1 MRVKV
6 WCGSASFIFRSFA
19 NAACVTAFLVAVCPT
34 HAAEAK
40 KSVTISVVLPFNSM
54 EWSTQMREGAEA
66 AVAQFGGKVHLKV
79 VGPATYDTAKQV
91 QMFQSE
97 LQAGS
102 DGIVIA
108 NVAQAF
114 FVEPARQ
121 AQSQGVGIVWVDSPP
136 AATVKTAL
144 FVGQDEY
151 VMAGRAG
158 AVVAKNI
165 LSQSGKPASQI
176 TGEVVTGAC
185 ARGVGTLEARLAG
198 FKQAIH
204 AELPNVVLPT
214 TFDSKVDRS
223 QSYAA
228 WSQAIQAHPDALA
241 YMDPCEYGD
250 ENIAKIL
257 SDQKRSAPIVSLNDA
272 GEIREDIKGRR
283 ILAALPGNYFNA
295 GFMSVYLLA
304 SHLLAGQ
311 PMPAGWFETPTTQID
326 VSNVDALIQASK
338 SKEDLYRYYKPT
350 LDQLIK
356 NPPSLQ
362 PLEKWYR

>member
-1 MRVKV
+1 MRIRIQ
-6 WCGSASFIFRSFA
+6 CRSTSSIVRSLA
-19 NAACVTAFLVAVCPT
+19 NVACATAFLAAVSLT

-66 AVAQFGGKVHLKV
+66 AVAQFGEKVHLKV

-97 LQAGS
+97 IQAGS
-102 DGIVIA
+102 DGIVIV

-121 AQSQGVGIVWVDSPP
+121 AQRQGIGIVWVDSPP
-136 AATVKTAL
+136 AASVKTAL
-144 FVGQDEY
+144 FVGQDEHA
-151 VMAGRAG
+151 MAKHAG
-158 AVVAKNI
+158 ELVARNI
-165 LSQSGKPASQI
+165 LARSGKPASQI
-176 TGEVVTGAC
+176 SGAVVTGAC
-185 ARGVGTLEARLAG
+185 ARGVETLDARLNG

-204 AELPNVVLPT
+204 AELPNVALPS

-223 QSYAA
+223 QNYAA
-228 WSQAIQAHPDALA
+228 WSQAIQAHPDAVA

-257 SDQKRSAPIVSLNDA
+257 SDQKRSASIVALNDA
-272 GEIREDIKGRR
+272 AEIREDIKGRR

-311 PMPAGWFETPTTQID
+311 SLPSGWFETPTTQID
-326 VSNVDALIQASK
+326 VSNVDALIAASK
-338 SKEDLYRYYKPT
+338 SKDGLYRYYKPT

-356 NPPSLQ
+356 NPPALQ
-362 PLEKWYR
+362 SLEKWYQ

>member
-1 MRVKV
+1 MRINVQYR
-6 WCGSASFIFRSFA
+6 SISSIFRSFA
-19 NAACVTAFLVAVCPT
+19 NTACATAFLAAVSLT
-34 HAAEAK
+34 HAAETK

-91 QMFQSE
+91 QMFQGE

-102 DGIVIA
+102 DGIVIV

-151 VMAGRAG
+151 AM
-158 AVVAKNI
+158 AKNAGELVAREI
-165 LSQSGKPASQI
+165 VARSGKPASQI
-176 TGEVVTGAC
+176 SGEVITGAC
-185 ARGVGTLEARLAG
+185 ARGVGTLDARLAG
-198 FKQAIH
+198 FKHAIH
-204 AELPNVVLPT
+204 TELPNVALPT

-272 GEIREDIKGRR
+272 AEIREDIKSRR

-295 GFMSVYLLA
+295 GFTSVYLLA

-311 PMPAGWFETPTTQID
+311 SIPSGWLETPTARID
-326 VSNVDALIQASK
+326 ASNVDGLIAANK
-338 SKEDLYRYYKPT
+338 NKDGLYRYYKPT
-350 LDQLIK
+350 LDQLIR
-356 NPPSLQ
+356 NPPAIQ